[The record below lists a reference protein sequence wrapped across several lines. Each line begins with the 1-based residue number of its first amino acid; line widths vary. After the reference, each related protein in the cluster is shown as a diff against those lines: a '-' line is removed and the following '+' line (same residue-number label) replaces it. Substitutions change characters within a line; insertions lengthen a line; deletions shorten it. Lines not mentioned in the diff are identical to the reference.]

1 VQEIPLTTGGSEWL
15 AVSSLSDVGCVRDNN
30 EDSIG
35 VFPHDDP
42 AKGTLLIVADG
53 MGGAAAGEVAS
64 RLAVE
69 RVREGYFRS
78 DERSPAIA
86 LRTALES
93 ANASILEKARTDRR
107 LAGMGTT
114 CTAVAVIGRELW
126 FAHIGDSRAYLK
138 AGVSLRQ
145 LTSDHSL
152 AAELG
157 RQGGAED
164 LRSRAR
170 NVLTRCLGVRAEV
183 QIDVS
188 EAPTPLPDDAGL
200 IICSDGLCNLVND
213 GEIHQIVSMHGPD
226 GACRRLVQLAKER
239 GAPDNVSVAVGRI
252 TRD

>member
-1 VQEIPLTTGGSEWL
+1 MQEIPLTTGGSEWL

-35 VFPHDDP
+35 VFPHEDP

-69 RVREGYFRS
+69 TVRLGYVES
-78 DERSPAIA
+78 TERSPVSDLRSA
-86 LRTALES
+86 LQA
-93 ANASILEKARTDRR
+93 ANAAILEQSRTDRR

-114 CTAVAVIGRELW
+114 CTAVAIIGRELW

-138 AGVSLRQ
+138 TGTGLRQ

-170 NVLTRCLGVRAEV
+170 NVLTRCLGVRSEV

-188 EAPTPLPDDAGL
+188 EGSTFLPDDAGL
-200 IICSDGLCNLVND
+200 VICSDGLCNLVSD
-213 GEIHQIVSMHGPD
+213 GEIHQVVSMHGPD